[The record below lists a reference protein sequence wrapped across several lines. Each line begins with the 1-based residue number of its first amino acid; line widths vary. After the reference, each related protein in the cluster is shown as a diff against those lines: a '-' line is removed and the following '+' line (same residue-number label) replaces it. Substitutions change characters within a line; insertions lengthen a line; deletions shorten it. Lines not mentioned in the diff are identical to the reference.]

1 MAVHRVGNTL
11 LVDNFRAD
19 HVEVG
24 MQGSK
29 FKGLVDSGELPQV
42 GNVLRLFY
50 LSLLWTHVSTYIRL
64 IFVSGFTLSPLECEE
79 LLASCFDFW
88 LHVVCTLILN
98 VL

>member
-1 MAVHRVGNTL
+1 MMYYVCAICSKGQQVSMAVHRVGNTL

-42 GNVLRLFY
+42 GNVL
-50 LSLLWTHVSTYIRL
+50 
-64 IFVSGFTLSPLECEE
+64 
-79 LLASCFDFW
+79 
-88 LHVVCTLILN
+88 
-98 VL
+98 